1 MISFSQKG
9 EFVMPTTR
17 MKFATEGLPVPVVFG
32 ILMALG
38 NIVWKPG
45 EREICGEVEQ
55 GLGVVFFS

>member
-1 MISFSQKG
+1 
-9 EFVMPTTR
+9 MPTTR